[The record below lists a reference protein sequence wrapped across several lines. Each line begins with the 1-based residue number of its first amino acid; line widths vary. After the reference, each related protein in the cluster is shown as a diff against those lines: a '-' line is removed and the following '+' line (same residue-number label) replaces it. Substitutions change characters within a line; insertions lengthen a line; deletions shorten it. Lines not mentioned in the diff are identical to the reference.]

1 MTRRLFSTLLATLV
15 VLLVAAPAQA
25 GLLPVRVSVT
35 PEGTDFRWTYAI
47 LLQDGSQLQAGDYF
61 TIYDFGGYLDGT
73 NSQPDGWTFS
83 SANVGT
89 TPDRLNPDDD
99 ASLPNLTFT
108 YSGSTIDGW
117 DGLGNFWVLSQ
128 YQDTAD
134 EHFTAQTHRTQDG
147 MPDSNI
153 TETLVPVP
161 VGPQP
166 TVPEPATLALA
177 GLGLPFIALAR
188 RWKR

>member
-1 MTRRLFSTLLATLV
+1 MTRRLFSPLLASLV

-35 PEGTDFRWTYAI
+35 PEGDTFRWTYAI

-61 TIYDFGGYLDGT
+61 TIYDFGGYQEGT
-73 NSQPDGWTFS
+73 NTQPDGWEFS
-83 SANVGT
+83 SANLGT

-108 YSGSTIDGW
+108 YTGDTINGW
-117 DGLGNFWVLSQ
+117 DGLGNFWVYSIC
-128 YQDTAD
+128 QDPAD
-134 EHFTAQTHRTQDG
+134 EHFAAQTHRTEDG
-147 MPDSNI
+147 FPDSNI
-153 TETLVPVP
+153 TETLVQVP

-177 GLGLPFIALAR
+177 GLGLPLVALAR

>member
-1 MTRRLFSTLLATLV
+1 MTRRLFSPLLALLIA
-15 VLLVAAPAQA
+15 LLVAAPSQA

-35 PEGTDFRWTYAI
+35 PEGDNFRWTYAI
-47 LLQDGSQLQAGDYF
+47 LLQDGSQLQVGDYF
-61 TIYDFGGYLDGT
+61 TIYDFGGYLPDT
-73 NSQPDGWTFS
+73 NVQPDGWEFS
-83 SANVGT
+83 SANLGT

-99 ASLPNLTFT
+99 AALPNLTFT
-108 YSGSTIDGW
+108 YTGETIDGW
-117 DGLGNFWVLSQ
+117 DGLGNFWVLSE
-128 YQDTAD
+128 YQDPAD
-134 EHFTAQTHRTQDG
+134 EHFTAQTHRTEDG
-147 MPDSNI
+147 LPDSNI

-177 GLGLPFIALAR
+177 GLGLPFLALAR